1 MIIDLIQPTLKGMI
15 GPEVTIVDFWAPWCQ
30 PCRAIDA
37 ELKRL
42 SELRPNV
49 KIIKVNVDN
58 NPALVAE
65 YHIKSIPMVLVFKN
79 ESAPAAITG
88 MTRAEEIIR
97 KFAL

>member
-1 MIIDLIQPTLKGMI
+1 MIIDLTQPTLKGLI

-30 PCRAIDA
+30 PCKAIDA

-58 NPALVAE
+58 NPTLVAE

-79 ESAPAAITG
+79 EAAPTSITG
-88 MTRAEEIIR
+88 VTRAEEIIR
-97 KFAL
+97 KLDL